1 MTVATVPKIEFVVSP
16 FPETATPVW
25 DDICLEWQLTDAD
38 GFSYYGETPSACE
51 RQYQEAMHY
60 LAEHARKSGFTI
72 AELRGLHPVGGRRGF
87 RRRGGAGDHRGTA
100 RLPLPGTRLRRS
112 APC

>member
-72 AELRGLHPVGGRRGF
+72 AELRAFRCQERDYADQRRAE
-87 RRRGGAGDHRGTA
+87 RPD
-100 RLPLPGTRLRRS
+100 
-112 APC
+112 